1 MRFSPLVPFRSN
13 ALKRSGSGIRSP
25 FGIDI
30 DDLWNRLFELD
41 TTDRFGSLADFAPS
55 VDVSETET
63 QIIVKADLPGVEK
76 DDVHLE
82 LHEDVLTIKGERNEE
97 TEEGE
102 GEDRHVIERS
112 YGSFQR
118 SMRLPFKPA
127 EEDIDTR
134 YAKGVLTVKVAKPKN
149 ADDAAKR
156 IEIRGKWV

>member
-13 ALKRSGSGIRSP
+13 PVKRSGAGLRSP
-25 FGIDI
+25 FGTDI

-55 VDVSETET
+55 VDVSETDT

-82 LHEDVLTIKGERNEE
+82 LQDDVLTIKGERNEE

-118 SMRLPFKPA
+118 SMRLPFTPA
-127 EEDIDTR
+127 EADIDTR
-134 YAKGVLTVKVAKPKN
+134 YEKGVLTVKVAKPKD
-149 ADDAAKR
+149 ADTAAKK
-156 IEIRGKWV
+156 IPIKGKWV